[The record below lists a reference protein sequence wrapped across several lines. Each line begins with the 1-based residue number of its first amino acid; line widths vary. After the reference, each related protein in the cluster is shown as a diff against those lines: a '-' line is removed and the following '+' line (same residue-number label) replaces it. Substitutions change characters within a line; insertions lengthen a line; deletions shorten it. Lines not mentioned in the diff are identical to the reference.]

1 MKDRLYKPY
10 TAALAEAER
19 SWRRICRGQQ
29 IETIRKPV
37 VTNLGDRLSNV
48 LRKMRM
54 IANRGLDIV
63 TGRAIAVR

>member
-10 TAALAEAER
+10 VAALAEAER
-19 SWRRICRGQQ
+19 SSAPHLQGAQ

-37 VTNLGDRLSNV
+37 EANLGERLSNT
-48 LRKMRM
+48 LRKIRM
-54 IANRGLDIV
+54 IAYRGLDIV